1 MIPICILAIE
11 DDSDR
16 EYMTWLFLQ
25 YQKLMYS
32 TIQKITQD
40 QWTADDVLQS
50 SLEKLINKIALLRT
64 LDRNRLVN
72 YIITTCKNTA
82 ITEVQSKAK
91 HTVLNF
97 DDCHDRSPEDDFSMD
112 ARLIQKENIE
122 ALEHIWPQLDE
133 RSRYLLEA
141 RYILGKRAKDIA
153 ADLNV
158 SPESVRMAL
167 TRARR
172 SAYKLITQR
181 NALKCQ

>member
-32 TIQKITQD
+32 TILKITQD
-40 QWTADDVLQS
+40 QWMTDDVLQS

-64 LDRNRLVN
+64 LDRNHLVN

-82 ITEVQSKAK
+82 ITEVQSKSK
-91 HTVLNF
+91 HMDLNF
-97 DDCHDRSPEDDFSMD
+97 DDCRDRSPEEDLSMD
-112 ARLIQKENIE
+112 AWLIRKENIE

-141 RYILGKRAKDIA
+141 RYILGKKAKDIA
-153 ADLNV
+153 ADLNA

-167 TRARR
+167 TRAKRN
-172 SAYKLITQR
+172 AYKLIIDT
-181 NALKCQ
+181 KKS